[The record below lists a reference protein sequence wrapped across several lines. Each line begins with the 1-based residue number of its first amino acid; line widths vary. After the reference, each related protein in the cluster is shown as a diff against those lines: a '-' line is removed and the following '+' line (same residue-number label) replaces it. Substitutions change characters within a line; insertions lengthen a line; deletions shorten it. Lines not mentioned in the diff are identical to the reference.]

1 MIFHDN
7 CLLAD
12 YSHEISFLIFF
23 QKLGKMS
30 QNLSSA
36 AVVNGALQVKIVF
49 IDLTNNADL
58 QGIQSLQKCMFR
70 SLHRIN

>member
-12 YSHEISFLIFF
+12 DSHEISFLIFF
-23 QKLGKMS
+23 KKNEKMS

-36 AVVNGALQVKIVF
+36 AVVIGALRAKKLFVCHF
-49 IDLTNNADL
+49 LP
-58 QGIQSLQKCMFR
+58 IQPAIYPLAQNFLKPQ
-70 SLHRIN
+70 N